1 MKLKIKTFF
10 ALAILALSGYAQNN
24 VAEEVAWVV
33 GDEPIFKSEI
43 EEQYMQLQYERTPL
57 TGNPYCVIPERIA
70 IDKLFLHQAKIDSV
84 EVSESMIIQQAERRI
99 NYFINNLGSKE
110 KVEKYFRKPLP
121 ELREQTINMVRD
133 QATIQEVQSKLTK
146 DVKPTPADVR
156 KYFNSLPKD
165 SLPYIPL
172 QVEVKIITLN
182 PVIPQQE
189 IDEVKARLRDYTN
202 KVNNGESE
210 FSTLAIL
217 YSEDG
222 SSVYGGEIG
231 FMGKT
236 DLFPEYANVAFNL
249 NDTKKVSKIVET
261 DAGFHIIQLIEK
273 RGDRVNTRHI
283 LLRPKVSDKDL
294 TNAINQLDSIRE
306 KIINKKISF
315 DEAAF
320 YVSQDKDTKLN
331 KGIMTNE
338 KTMSS
343 KFEMSELN
351 PEIGKLVDKM
361 EVGDISKAFV
371 MMNPKTNRETVAIVQ
386 LTRRIEGHKADLAE
400 DYQTVKSMYENSKKQ
415 QIIADWIKNKQK
427 NTYVRIEEGWR
438 DCEFQYQW
446 GK

>member
-1 MKLKIKTFF
+1 M
-10 ALAILALSGYAQNN
+10 
-24 VAEEVAWVV
+24 EE
-33 GDEPIFKSEI
+33 
-43 EEQYMQLQYERTPL
+43 
-57 TGNPYCVIPERIA
+57 
-70 IDKLFLHQAKIDSV
+70 
-84 EVSESMIIQQAERRI
+84 
-99 NYFINNLGSKE
+99 
-110 KVEKYFRKPLP
+110 YFRKPLP

>member
-1 MKLKIKTFF
+1 MILKIKTFF
-10 ALAILALSGYAQNN
+10 AFAFLALCGYAQNN

-57 TGNPYCVIPERIA
+57 QGNPYCVIPERIA

-84 EVSESMIIQQAERRI
+84 EVSESMVIQQAERRI

-110 KVEKYFRKPLP
+110 KVEEYFRKPLP

-294 TNAINQLDSIRE
+294 TNAINQLDSIRG
-306 KIINKKISF
+306 KIIDKKITF
-315 DEAAF
+315 DEAAY

-400 DYQTVKSMYENSKKQ
+400 DYQTVKGMYENSKKQ

>member
-110 KVEKYFRKPLP
+110 KVEEYFRKPLP

-306 KIINKKISF
+306 KIIDKKISF

-320 YVSQDKDTKLN
+320 YVSHDKDTKLN

>member
-1 MKLKIKTFF
+1 
-10 ALAILALSGYAQNN
+10 
-24 VAEEVAWVV
+24 
-33 GDEPIFKSEI
+33 
-43 EEQYMQLQYERTPL
+43 
-57 TGNPYCVIPERIA
+57 
-70 IDKLFLHQAKIDSV
+70 
-84 EVSESMIIQQAERRI
+84 MIIQQAERRI

-110 KVEKYFRKPLP
+110 KVEEYFRKPLP

-306 KIINKKISF
+306 KIIDKKISF

>member
-1 MKLKIKTFF
+1 M
-10 ALAILALSGYAQNN
+10 
-24 VAEEVAWVV
+24 
-33 GDEPIFKSEI
+33 
-43 EEQYMQLQYERTPL
+43 
-57 TGNPYCVIPERIA
+57 
-70 IDKLFLHQAKIDSV
+70 
-84 EVSESMIIQQAERRI
+84 
-99 NYFINNLGSKE
+99 
-110 KVEKYFRKPLP
+110 P

-306 KIINKKISF
+306 KIIDKKISF